1 MIVDYA
7 IYVQCYMGEP
17 IPPEDFMRA
26 SAKAER
32 VIKKITHG
40 RDYNALPEWQQQA
53 YKEAICAQIEYYAVY
68 GTEISVSGNT
78 APEWTVGKV
87 HVGGGR
93 SDSGTA
99 TGAATMIAP
108 GAIAALEQTGLL
120 NPDVPAVDFPRIEGW
135 WWGC

>member
-32 VIKKITHG
+32 AIKKLTHG
-40 RDYNALPEWQQQA
+40 RDYNALPEWQQKA

-68 GTEISVSGNT
+68 STEVSVAGNV

-93 SDSGTA
+93 QDSGTA
-99 TGAATMIAP
+99 TGASTMIAP

-120 NPDVPAVDFPRIEGW
+120 NPDVCTVDYPPLDWRW
-135 WWGC
+135 W